1 MSAADQEL
9 PNLSQAEWL
18 HRAGVRAVFAAL
30 SAAGFE
36 ARAVGGCVRNAL
48 FGLPA
53 RDVDVATDA
62 QPDDVIA
69 AAASHNLRAI
79 KTGVA
84 HGTVTLVADG
94 EAVEVTTL
102 REDVETF
109 GRHARVAFTDD
120 WAADAGRR
128 DFTMNALYCDSEGRI
143 YDPLGGID
151 DLLARRVRFIGD
163 ARARIREDFLR
174 ILRFFRLFAEFGA
187 GSPDRTALDACLAE
201 RHGLAQL
208 SGERVQAEMLRLL
221 GAKRATAALEAM
233 LDFGLLPGLLATAPQ
248 PGRLHQLHAI
258 ERQLA
263 LEPDNVLRL
272 AALGVHV
279 VEDAQHLA
287 KRLRMSN
294 QQADCLKTF
303 ALVAP
308 QITPTLPPAS
318 VRAMLYHLGV
328 DDFRLRVLASWLRS
342 VGSADDDAWTTLYQL
357 PERWSAPVPQVSGS
371 DILEQ
376 GVAPGP
382 EVGKLL
388 RALEDWWVNRDFA
401 DDRDQLLAKLR
412 DLIAAHRD
420 GGK

>member
-1 MSAADQEL
+1 MSAADREL
-9 PNLSQAEWL
+9 PNISQAEWL
-18 HRAGVRAVFAAL
+18 HRAGVRAVFGAL
-30 SAAGFE
+30 SVEGFE
-36 ARAVGGCVRNAL
+36 VRAVGGCVRNAL
-48 FGLPA
+48 LGMPA
-53 RDVDVATDA
+53 RDVDVATNA

-69 AAASHNLRAI
+69 AAASYNLRAI

-84 HGTVTLVADG
+84 HGTVTLVAHG

-109 GRHARVAFTDD
+109 GRRARVAFTDD

-128 DFTMNALYCDSEGRI
+128 DFTMNALYCDGEGRV

-187 GSPDRTALDACLAE
+187 GPPDPAALDACLAE

-221 GAKRATAALEAM
+221 GAKRVTAGLEAM

-248 PGRLHQLHAI
+248 PGRLDHLLAIEHQLS
-258 ERQLA
+258 
-263 LEPDNVLRL
+263 LEPDHVLRL
-272 AALGVHV
+272 AVLGVHV
-279 VEDAQHLA
+279 VEDAQRLA
-287 KRLRMSN
+287 KRLRLSN

-303 ALVAP
+303 ALAAP
-308 QITPTLPPAS
+308 QITPTLPPTN
-318 VRAMLYHLGV
+318 VRAMLYRLGV

-342 VGSADDDAWTTLYQL
+342 DGPSDDDAWAALYRV
-357 PERWSAPVPQVSGS
+357 PERWSAPVLPVSGS
-371 DILEQ
+371 DVLEL

-388 RALEDWWVNRDFA
+388 RTLEDCWVNGDFSA
-401 DDRDQLLAKLR
+401 ERDQLRARLR
-412 DLIAAHRD
+412 GLISARRD
-420 GGK
+420 GVK